1 VILLSAPGGIAQ
13 TTPES
18 IELAAGKNVITAA
31 AGNHDT
37 SILGKITMAAG
48 KCISL
53 FAQSTGIKIFASK
66 GKVEVQAQGDEM
78 DIEAFKDIT
87 MKSSTG
93 KILIA
98 AKNEI
103 ILTAGSGY
111 IRIGNSQVEIG
122 APDHILLK
130 TAVVQ
135 KQAAASMASQFN
147 TWQTGKFNANVELQ
161 YYVTKKP
168 VHNRK
173 VMFTRDTGDQKI
185 ITDHKGKLD
194 VQHSDLAEKFKI
206 IVYKK

>member
-1 VILLSAPGGIAQ
+1 MSAPGGIAQ

-18 IELAAGKNVITAA
+18 IELAAGKNVIMAA

-98 AKNEI
+98 AKQEI

-147 TWQTGKFNANVELQ
+147 TWQTGKFHFVPQL
-161 YYVTKKP
+161 VRRGSKKP
-168 VHNRK
+168 ISGIPIR
-173 VMFTRDTGDQKI
+173 MERDTGDENLV
-185 ITDHKGKLD
+185 TDKNGKLPR
-194 VQHSDLAEKFKI
+194 QHSDFIENIKI
-206 IVYKK
+206 KTYTPRK